1 MALKLKRGRLDPKK
15 EREKNLKVQEEDS
28 IQTKIL
34 RSVKIKFATPADA
47 RATVAK
53 VKRINKPFARK
64 IQILTVMEQ
73 RAKVMGKAK
82 LHQLLRKEKMQLE
95 NVINKL
101 LKFLRNRIDN
111 LSMSVT
117 SGGVDNMENYKY
129 IIGQINAY
137 EATLQEI
144 SNLLEDKEQNEGTVI
159 NINTKQ

>member
-1 MALKLKRGRLDPKK
+1 M
-15 EREKNLKVQEEDS
+15 
-28 IQTKIL
+28 
-34 RSVKIKFATPADA
+34 
-47 RATVAK
+47 
-53 VKRINKPFARK
+53 
-64 IQILTVMEQ
+64 
-73 RAKVMGKAK
+73 
-82 LHQLLRKEKMQLE
+82 LRKEKMQLE

-101 LKFLRNRIDN
+101 LKFLRNRLDN
-111 LSMSVT
+111 LSVSVT